1 MQRIAWTSALRA
13 EIDIFISS
21 DHFPILILKTQPEEN
36 WEITPQ
42 IRLLEIPPLT
52 TSENRMTVNSERQ
65 SQKSKWRP
73 VWTKG
78 WKSVGFEIRNKS
90 CNRCVITLA
99 ESVADMKRGFTCL
112 DHTYWKCNVNPH
124 STAQEGLEEQR
135 EVKMYWLSKSVSK
148 QGLQPSRKE
157 KLLLVFLN
165 PRDLTF
171 FQYFS
176 CKQKLSS
183 CDRGL

>member
-13 EIDIFISS
+13 EIDIFISG

-42 IRLLEIPPLT
+42 IRLLEISPLT
-52 TSENRMTVNSERQ
+52 TSKNRMRVNSERQ

-99 ESVADMKRGFTCL
+99 ERVLQTWNKVSHAWITHIGNVMWTHVLLPKKV
-112 DHTYWKCNVNPH
+112 WKN
-124 STAQEGLEEQR
+124 R
-135 EVKMYWLSKSVSK
+135 
-148 QGLQPSRKE
+148 E
-157 KLLLVFLN
+157 KLRCTDYQRV
-165 PRDLTF
+165 
-171 FQYFS
+171 
-176 CKQKLSS
+176 
-183 CDRGL
+183 